1 MKPGDVVLVDT
12 NVIIEAHD
20 YGCWQSLVGAYT
32 VETVET
38 CVVEAMT
45 GDGQRFEEASLRQSF
60 HRIHEVSEIELV
72 EVALRNGEGLDAGE
86 RALWA
91 HALGRADTW
100 VLCGP
105 DRASMRF
112 GYEQKMRDRVVS
124 MGGLLNTIN
133 HRTARPLRPHFE
145 QRWLDEVMV
154 KLALGIL

>member
-1 MKPGDVVLVDT
+1 
-12 NVIIEAHD
+12 
-20 YGCWQSLVGAYT
+20 
-32 VETVET
+32 
-38 CVVEAMT
+38 MT
-45 GDGQRFEEASLRQSF
+45 GGGQRFEEANLRQSF
-60 HRIHEVSEIELV
+60 HRVHEVSEAELV
-72 EVALRNGEGLDAGE
+72 EVALRNGQGLDDGE

-145 QRWLDEVMV
+145 QKWLEEVMV